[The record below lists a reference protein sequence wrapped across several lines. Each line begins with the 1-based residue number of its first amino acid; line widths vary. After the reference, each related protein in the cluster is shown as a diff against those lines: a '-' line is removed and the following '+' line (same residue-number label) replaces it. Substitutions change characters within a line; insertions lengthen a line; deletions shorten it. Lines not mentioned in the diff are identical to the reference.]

1 MIQYRYSFIESLI
14 QLYRELST
22 MIQLHRELGT
32 EPDIVKIQL
41 DTVLYRDIYI
51 ESLTHYT
58 YSLMENLI
66 E

>member
-14 QLYRELST
+14 QLYR
-22 MIQLHRELGT
+22 

-58 YSLMENLI
+58 YSLIENMI

>member
-1 MIQYRYSFIESLI
+1 
-14 QLYRELST
+14 

-41 DTVLYRDIYI
+41 DTVAVLYRDIYI

>member
-1 MIQYRYSFIESLI
+1 
-14 QLYRELST
+14 

-41 DTVLYRDIYI
+41 DTGLYRDVYI
-51 ESLTHYT
+51 ESVTHYT